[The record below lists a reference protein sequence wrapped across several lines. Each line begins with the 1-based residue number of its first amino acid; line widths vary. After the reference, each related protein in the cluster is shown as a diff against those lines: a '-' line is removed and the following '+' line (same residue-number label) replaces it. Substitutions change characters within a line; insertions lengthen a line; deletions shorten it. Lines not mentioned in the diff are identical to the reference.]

1 MKISVHTLMAAL
13 AAAALGLVLSA
24 TVAIAAGLE
33 IKTKDGVGS
42 YLADD
47 KGMTLYLFKKDG
59 VGMSACSGGCVEKW
73 PLFYQESVI
82 PPAGVAAADFGSI
95 KRDDGKLQTTYKGAP
110 LYYYVEDK
118 APGDV
123 NGQGLREVWYVVA
136 P

>member
-1 MKISVHTLMAAL
+1 MKISVRKLMSTL
-13 AAAALGLVLSA
+13 AAVALGLVLSTA
-24 TVAIAAGLE
+24 LAVAAGLE

-47 KGMTLYLFKKDG
+47 KGMTLYLFKKDSAG
-59 VGMSACSGGCVEKW
+59 VSACSGGCVEKW
-73 PLFYQESVI
+73 PLFYQENVI
-82 PPAGVAAADFGSI
+82 PPAGVAAADFGAI
-95 KRDDGKLQTTYKGAP
+95 KRDDGKMQTTYKGLP
-110 LYYYVEDK
+110 LYYYVGDT